1 MKELLLQE
9 VVRHA
14 YEHSSGWRDRFQLFG
29 VKPQDIVEEEDLAK
43 IPVLRKENL
52 PDIQKTSLPFGNL
65 TTLKA
70 QRMIRIFMSPGPIYD
85 PQAEEG
91 DYWRFADALKQAGFG
106 PGDIVQNTF
115 SYHLSPAGFMF
126 DSALRSLGC
135 TVIPAG
141 VGNSDLQIQLMSDCG
156 VTGYVGTPSFL
167 AALLEKASDLGISVP
182 ETLRL
187 EKAFFTAE
195 MLPPSLRKQL
205 EGFGMRVSEG
215 YGTADIGCI
224 AYQTD
229 RELGLKVRDTIFL
242 QICDPETG
250 APIYNSDVGEIVVTL
265 LDKSYPLIRF
275 GTGDL
280 SKWVEGKPGER
291 IAGVLGRVGDGV
303 KVRGMFVHQQQM
315 HKVMKVFPEI
325 EHFQA
330 VVSREGVHDQ
340 LNIRLES
347 VNETSALKEILA
359 LRLKESLRVTP
370 ELTFVPPGTIDRSE
384 KQLVD
389 VRRWN

>member
-9 VVRHA
+9 VLRHA
-14 YEHSSGWRDRFQLFG
+14 YELASGWRERFNLFG
-29 VKPQDIVEEEDLAK
+29 VKPEDIVEEEDLSK
-43 IPVLRKENL
+43 IPVLRKKDL
-52 PDIQKTSLPFGNL
+52 PDIQKNSLPFGNL
-65 TTLKA
+65 TTIEA
-70 QRMIRIFMSPGPIYD
+70 QRMVRIFMSPGPIYD

-91 DYWRFADALKQAGFG
+91 DYWRFAEALKAAGFG

-115 SYHLSPAGFMF
+115 SYHLSPIGFMF

-141 VGNSDLQIQLMSDCG
+141 VGNSDLQLKLMRDCG
-156 VTGYVGTPSFL
+156 VTGYVGTPGFL
-167 AALLEKASDLGISVP
+167 ASLLEKAFELGISVH

-195 MLPPSLRKQL
+195 MLPPSLRRQL
-205 EGFGMRVSEG
+205 EGYGIRVSEG

-229 RELGLKVRDTIFL
+229 RELGLKVRDSIFL
-242 QICDPETG
+242 QICDPDTG
-250 APIYNSDVGEIVVTL
+250 LPIYNSDVGEMVVTL

-303 KVRGMFVHQQQM
+303 KVKGMFVHQQQM
-315 HKVMKVFPEI
+315 HKVMKIFPEI

-330 VVSREGVHDQ
+330 VVTREGVRDQ
-340 LNIRLES
+340 LTIRIES
-347 VNETSALKEILA
+347 INQTPAFKDVLA
-359 LRLKESLRVTP
+359 LRLKDSLRVTP
-370 ELTFVPPGTIDRSE
+370 ELTFVPKGSLDRSE

-389 VRRWN
+389 VRCCN